1 MAYWLCIA
9 NSENWEVIKKEN
21 AWGVADRHK
30 NTISKV
36 KPGDK
41 LVIYGIQEKIGKD
54 EVLEPRIYG
63 IFEAVSEVYKDSKRI
78 FKSRA
83 GESFPYRVKL
93 KPVIIPEKPLE
104 FKPLIDRL
112 EFIKNKKRWNT
123 HLFGR
128 AMRELPE
135 KDYKLIEK
143 MLRS

>member
-1 MAYWLCIA
+1 MTYWLCIT

-21 AWGVADRHK
+21 VWGVSNRHK

-41 LVIYGIQEKIGKD
+41 LVIYGIQERINKN

-63 IFEAVSEVYKDSKRI
+63 IFEAVSEVYKDNKRI
-78 FKSRA
+78 FKSKT
-83 GESFPYRVKL
+83 GESFPYRIKI
-93 KPVIIPEKPLE
+93 KPTIVCEKPLE
-104 FKPLIDRL
+104 FKPLIGKL